1 MAASPLLRQ
10 PAFNPQ
16 FRDEST
22 PRETAIDME
31 LNRTEMLIIFDD
43 LISAIREQ
51 NKPTKRLLRRVV
63 DAIFWKIF
71 QMMAIITIVLVC
83 SSCLYMMY
91 FFLYKDEVDSVAAR
105 VESYYIEFSTT
116 VTALV
121 RVIEKVCEILAT
133 IDSRAAKAAEIAV
146 EELQRDDDPL
156 DALFLAVN

>member
-43 LISAIREQ
+43 LIRTIRDQ
-51 NKPTKRLLRRVV
+51 NKPTKRLLRRAV
-63 DAIFWKIF
+63 DAIFWKLF
-71 QMMAIITIVLVC
+71 QATVIIAAVLV
-83 SSCLYMMY
+83 SFFCLYMVY
-91 FFLYKDEVDSVAAR
+91 FFLYKAEVDSVAAR

-116 VTALV
+116 VATLV

-133 IDSRAAKAAEIAV
+133 IDSRAVEAAEIAV
-146 EELQRDDDPL
+146 EELQQDDDPL